1 MARTK
6 RRAPARPAA
15 PKRPSRRRP
24 VRVAVIGAGGRAAS
38 AHYPCL
44 AQLPNCDLVA
54 ACDLDETRLEEVC
67 DRFEISGRYA
77 SYQEMIGTERPDAVY
92 AIMPPH
98 HLYDVAATVI
108 DMGCHLFVE
117 KPPAV
122 TTEQVRQLAAAARR
136 RKVLTGVTFQ
146 RRFSPVIRQGKA
158 RCEQRGPVHTAHA
171 SFYKNQVGAS
181 PYYKGAMDML
191 TCDGIHAVDTLRYLC
206 GGDVVS
212 VAADNRRLDA
222 GHWNIHLALVRFSSG
237 ATGLLLNN
245 FMAGRRTFSVEIH
258 SAGVS
263 FFGDPEEGGQLFAD
277 DRTDPIEQLDPAAL
291 AGSSEPHR
299 AHGAWDTNAHFLEC
313 VRRGVAPET
322 NFEDAIRTMEL
333 VEAVYGGQI

>member
-1 MARTK
+1 
-6 RRAPARPAA
+6 
-15 PKRPSRRRP
+15 
-24 VRVAVIGAGGRAAS
+24 
-38 AHYPCL
+38 
-44 AQLPNCDLVA
+44 
-54 ACDLDETRLEEVC
+54 
-67 DRFEISGRYA
+67 
-77 SYQEMIGTERPDAVY
+77 
-92 AIMPPH
+92 
-98 HLYDVAATVI
+98 
-108 DMGCHLFVE
+108 
-117 KPPAV
+117 
-122 TTEQVRQLAAAARR
+122 VRQLAAAARR